1 MKTTSDDPLEFIKYP
16 KARSFPLRAI
26 VALLET
32 TTNEDD
38 AQFYYLIP
46 CRYLSEWLVWAQQQ
60 PIPGYESGRLQQGV
74 DIAARHILGE
84 RLPSSSKGSN
94 GQRQPPKP
102 PGPICATAMSASVSD
117 DPLRIRPDLHIRNTV
132 ITPYSEKTRRI
143 RGSNGIETKQL
154 HGGDG
159 KDGSTSD
166 AVAVP
171 ESFYELLRSVHGV
184 VCTDLHTVSFQR
196 NEESSALLYHSP
208 PVKTTVMNDSIQP
221 IEFKRRVII
230 QSNDIP
236 PQEQDHTASSKSL
249 MDQLLLEERTLQTQH
264 EVEVRPIFISYTIE
278 NVNSERSAT
287 CLLSQTISVADAL
300 VAIKTA
306 ALPEVDPSC
315 VRIWSRWQYG
325 EDAVWR
331 AVHSDP
337 KLLLVDW
344 APRHGFERNVTLRL
358 ELKVDMTTPWPALPW
373 TVGECVDAQDVA
385 GHWYEAVVRKM
396 SDTHFTVHYMGWA
409 SRWDG
414 KVPRLK
420 DEQLCTVRPLW
431 SKSGRWRENLRKGS
445 TVEVRDAS
453 SLVTNPKWYR
463 AKVERLDGGDAP
475 GLKPCAELEVDEKGK
490 PLLLMNRSK
499 RILVRVESEKVNSPR
514 LPRSIPE
521 NGGEGLDENG
531 EQPPY
536 IRWVH
541 LFGEEIC
548 KVGTHLKEDPAR
560 SFATLRYEVDGSRK
574 PVEVMKSMH
583 GAGFLRESLR
593 GLPPAPGTVGLH
605 NLGNSCFL
613 NSILQCL
620 NHLEPITQYFLQDR
634 YSRDLNKRNPLGSGG
649 NVAIAYA
656 SLLKKVW
663 ASNHSVLVPRL
674 LKQTVANFAPQFD
687 NSYQHDSHEFCQ
699 FLMDGLH
706 EDLNRVKKKPYVE
719 ELEGFGMKDEKAAIE
734 SWRKHLLRHDSVVVD
749 HCQGMHRSHLTCPQC
764 GRESIK
770 FDVYSS
776 ISLPIPTYKNSA
788 SPIQLRDCIEKF
800 MEAEQLDE
808 RDAYYCPSCRRHV
821 CALKLIALWSVPD
834 ILIIHLKRFT
844 FDTCMLSG
852 GMLRSKIDNTV
863 EFPIHGL
870 DLTKDVLG
878 PIDPD
883 APPIY
888 NLVGV
893 SEHSGP
899 TANSGHYTATV
910 RNSANNFWYR
920 CNDSHVGQTSGE
932 ASITGGAYLLFYQRA
947 SKVVSK
953 WGGMHRLMKDR
964 GVDPYGGMDIDQDG
978 FKTVKNKKKK
988 AKGQ

>member
-1 MKTTSDDPLEFIKYP
+1 MVAPKSTSDDPLEFLKFP
-16 KARSFPLRAI
+16 TAGSFPLRAVI
-26 VALLET
+26 ALLET
-32 TTNEDD
+32 IEEN
-38 AQFYYLIP
+38 AAVYIIP
-46 CRYLSEWLVWAQQQ
+46 CHYLETWLDWAQHQTEAV
-60 PIPGYESGRLQQGV
+60 PSYESGRLQQGV
-74 DIAARHILGE
+74 DIAARHVLGKP
-84 RLPSSSKGSN
+84 LPYRGKEKE
-94 GQRQPPKP
+94 QIV
-102 PGPICATAMSASVSD
+102 PGPICSTSLSSAATE
-117 DPLRIRPDLHIRNTV
+117 DPLRLRSDVHLRNTV
-132 ITPYSEKTRRI
+132 LSGFSDHMRRI
-143 RGSNGIETKQL
+143 RSRNGSELKSKNGHNGTENPAIE
-154 HGGDG
+154 
-159 KDGSTSD
+159 

-171 ESFYELLRSVHGV
+171 EQFYELLRSVHGIL
-184 VCTDLHTVSFQR
+184 CTDLRTISFQR
-196 NEESSALLYHSP
+196 NAEQSVLLYHSP
-208 PVKTTVMNDSIQP
+208 SLEKSDMPPGP
-221 IEFKRRVII
+221 IEFMRRVVI
-230 QSNDIP
+230 SSHDEP
-236 PQEQDHTASSKSL
+236 EPEQLASSKSL
-249 MDQLLLEERTLQTQH
+249 MDQLLLEELTLKTKH
-264 EVEVRPIFISYTIE
+264 EVELNPITVMYATK
-278 NVNSERSAT
+278 NSKDTRT
-287 CLLSQTISVADAL
+287 CLISQKVSVAEAL
-300 VAIKTA
+300 AGIKAA
-306 ALPEVDPSC
+306 ALPDVSSKC
-315 VRIWSRWQYG
+315 IRAWSRWRYG
-325 EDAVWR
+325 EDCAWR
-331 AVHSDP
+331 AVHPDQE
-337 KLLLVDW
+337 LLLADW
-344 APRHGFERNVTLRL
+344 VPRHGYERKLALRL
-358 ELKVDMTTPWPALPW
+358 EVRADLLTPWPPLGW
-373 TVGECVDAQDVA
+373 EVHDWVDAQDVA
-385 GHWYEAVVRKM
+385 GHWYEALIREVGEN
-396 SDTHFTVHYMGWA
+396 HYTVHYMGWA

-414 KVPRLK
+414 QVPKLN

-431 SKSGRWRENLRKGS
+431 SRSGRWRENLRKGS
-445 TVEVRDAS
+445 VVEVRDAS
-453 SLVTNPKWYR
+453 SLVTNPKWYC
-463 AKVERLDGGDAP
+463 AKIERLDGGDAP
-475 GLKPCAELEVDEKGK
+475 GLKPCADVETDETGQ
-490 PLLLMNRSK
+490 PLLLLNRST
-499 RILVRVESEKVNSPR
+499 RVLVRVEAEKVNSPR
-514 LPRSIPE
+514 LPKSIPE
-521 NGGEGLDENG
+521 TGEEGLDENG

-541 LFGEEIC
+541 LYGEEIC
-548 KVGTHLKEDPAR
+548 KAGTHLKEDPTR

-583 GAGFLRESLR
+583 GSGFLRESLR

-620 NHLEPITQYFLQDR
+620 NHLEPLTQYFLQDK
-634 YSRDLNKRNPLGSGG
+634 YSKDLNKRNPLGSGG

-674 LKQTVANFAPQFD
+674 LKQTVAHFAPQFD

-719 ELEGFGMKDEKAAIE
+719 ELEGFGMQDETAAIE

-776 ISLPIPTYKNSA
+776 ISLPIPTYKNNM

-878 PIDPD
+878 PIDPE

-910 RNSANNFWYR
+910 RNSANNLWYR

-947 SKVVSK
+947 TKTTSR
-953 WGGMHRLMKDR
+953 WGGMHRLMKEK
-964 GVDPYGGMDIDQDG
+964 GVDPYGGTDIDQDG
-978 FKTVKNKKKK
+978 FRTVKGKKKK
-988 AKGQ
+988 GTKT